1 MVQNEIIL
9 NHMGDLVRFMLNF
22 MSSENGAYNGTIIN
36 VNYNTEESDN
46 RLLDRLEH
54 ESNEKKLDMTF
65 QRGRICQD

>member
-1 MVQNEIIL
+1 MVQDEIIL
-9 NHMGDLVRFMLNF
+9 NQVGDLVRFMLNF
-22 MSSENGAYNGTIIN
+22 MAAENGVYKGATIK

-65 QRGRICQD
+65 HRGRLCRD